1 MLFCFKESTAI
12 GYRHCGFISFWIP
25 WLGCTQCWVSL
36 RLSLPSILFV
46 IPFRSLHVRR
56 HWRWAETWGLWEGK
70 FHPDDRFWCL
80 HSSSRGK
87 AAVPPCNCQ
96 PPHCQWPSLD
106 LTQLFFLWLFFSIA
120 WPNRTLSI
128 VVMDDPAITRDLV
141 EQHITRLLSQDAM
154 DNIPDWNQQFLVVV
168 NVVVAELNGRGHWRC
183 KATSMCRVPSQWQ
196 NQWLS

>member
-1 MLFCFKESTAI
+1 MESDRSKVELMLFCFKESTAI

-25 WLGCTQCWVSL
+25 WLGCTQCWVAL

-106 LTQLFFLWLFFSIA
+106 LTQLFFCGCSSALPGPTEPFPSSSWTTLLSHVTWLSSTSLGCSARMPWIIFLTGISSSWSWWMLWL
-120 WPNRTLSI
+120 
-128 VVMDDPAITRDLV
+128 
-141 EQHITRLLSQDAM
+141 
-154 DNIPDWNQQFLVVV
+154 
-168 NVVVAELNGRGHWRC
+168 LN
-183 KATSMCRVPSQWQ
+183 
-196 NQWLS
+196 